1 MVILGRAIS
10 IAAPLGTC
18 IDYPM
23 DEAMPVSQWSQAR
36 RTRSQRLASRRLT
49 PIRTPNE
56 VINLTAAAMNVGVD
70 TGDKA
75 DAVTSVWCMVN
86 TFSECSWFW

>member
-1 MVILGRAIS
+1 MRRWL
-10 IAAPLGTC
+10 
-18 IDYPM
+18 
-23 DEAMPVSQWSQAR
+23 SQKSHKHG

-49 PIRTPNE
+49 PIKTPNE
-56 VINLTAAAMNVGVD
+56 AINLMAAEAKVGVD